1 MFKPWSTIDIKF
13 IKLGICPQNR
23 SIRACRVFCKRNG
36 IEFPGKKVIDEN
48 DNLVQRLDEKY
59 SPNQKG
65 IEMKNGN
72 KTITASI
79 KDAKPEKPKQ
89 GKERSYSFRTISADK
104 ILNGNNIRAVN
115 DIADLVASI
124 EAHGII
130 NPITVTPQPGMS
142 SVFHIVAGF
151 RRFAAAQKLG
161 IDKIPCHVI
170 EGSDET
176 TEIALSENVN
186 RINMTPYEECKAVKN
201 MVNKKNTVQQIA
213 RKFGRTL
220 RWVLVRKKL
229 ADAGDKVLE
238 KVKEGT
244 IGLDAA
250 AKLADLPDDIF
261 KKEMSSCY
269 RTDKYFVDG
278 VLDRYH
284 KDLSRAPFAHEDCLK
299 CANCSACQKDLF
311 EDEPKAYCLDPNCWA
326 KKTRAAANG
335 KVKELQAEG
344 MNARIGK
351 MENGHIT
358 YDDEAY
364 NYRIESWQKKE
375 LEKAKESGI
384 NQRAIVDSK
393 TAKVLK
399 YYDKRDLPDYH
410 EETDEEREQRL
421 EIESMDARKKSIHE
435 KLMRERLQD
444 GIANICVDFQSQ
456 ADIIVT
462 LLVFAAD
469 NYYQFFD
476 EEGLKKLGID
486 GEDEDGYDKALE
498 DMPADKTYRD
508 VAEAVRFCVGNI
520 VKSIDDMKM
529 LKKLYTI
536 LVGNIER
543 IQVTD
548 EEIEA
553 EIKLQDE
560 LRANEDAD
568 DEDGDSEEI
577 QDEESTEEE
586 E

>member
-1 MFKPWSTIDIKF
+1 MYKPWKTIDIKF
-13 IKLGICPQNR
+13 IKMGILPQNR
-23 SIRACRVFCKRNG
+23 SVRACRVFCTRNG
-36 IEFPGKKVIDEN
+36 IDFPGKKVIDEN
-48 DNLVQRLDEKY
+48 NKLIERLDERY
-59 SPNQKG
+59 SPQSKG
-65 IEMKNGN
+65 IEMKKEN

-115 DIADLVASI
+115 DISDLVASI
-124 EAHGII
+124 EALGII
-130 NPITVTPQPGMS
+130 NPITVTPQPGMP

-161 IDKIPCHVI
+161 IEKIPCHVI
-170 EGSDET
+170 EGNDET
-176 TEIALSENVN
+176 PEIALSENVN

-201 MVNKKNTVQQIA
+201 LVNKKNTVQQIA

-229 ADAGDKVLE
+229 ADAGDKVLN

-244 IGLDAA
+244 IELAA
-250 AKLADLPDDIF
+250 AARLADLPDDVF
-261 KKEMSSCY
+261 KKEMTSCY

-278 VLDRYH
+278 VLERYH
-284 KDLSRAPFAHEDCLK
+284 KDLSRAPFAHEECLK
-299 CANCSACQKDLF
+299 CAKCSACQKDLF

-410 EETDEEREQRL
+410 EETEEERKAEEEKERKDFQFRSTKEDMTKSRIRKAIKAKIEKDGDKDDIIAL
-421 EIESMDARKKSIHE
+421 LLFCVYDLDDTIHESQFDVLGIKKNIDECIGFSDIDDQVRPCDIHDAILGSVEHILKRMYEIGTLRKMYSIITYGNPKDAEPVDDEVEDEIKRIHE
-435 KLMRERLQD
+435 KKNEE
-444 GIANICVDFQSQ
+444 NNQS
-456 ADIIVT
+456 
-462 LLVFAAD
+462 
-469 NYYQFFD
+469 
-476 EEGLKKLGID
+476 
-486 GEDEDGYDKALE
+486 
-498 DMPADKTYRD
+498 
-508 VAEAVRFCVGNI
+508 
-520 VKSIDDMKM
+520 S
-529 LKKLYTI
+529 
-536 LVGNIER
+536 
-543 IQVTD
+543 
-548 EEIEA
+548 
-553 EIKLQDE
+553 
-560 LRANEDAD
+560 NEDSENKEDD
-568 DEDGDSEEI
+568 DE
-577 QDEESTEEE
+577 
-586 E
+586 